1 MPSKSFHVVYAE
13 DDPLVRDTV
22 AEMLREIGAEVSV
35 CRNGAEA
42 VLLCLSLNPDVAL
55 LDLAMLGMDGLD
67 GAQRIRANDAIGGG
81 KRIRLV
87 ALTGRAAD
95 FEKQAKTAGF
105 DEVLRKPITLDS
117 LEAAVRRWQAGDA

>member
-1 MPSKSFHVVYAE
+1 MTSNAFRVVYAE

-22 AEMLREIGAEVSV
+22 AEMLREIGAEVSI
-35 CRNGAEA
+35 CKNGAEA

-67 GAQRIRANDAIGGG
+67 GAQRIRANDTVGGR
-81 KRIRLV
+81 RIRLV

-95 FEKQAKTAGF
+95 FEQQAKAAGF
-105 DEVLRKPITLDS
+105 DEVLRKPITLEN
-117 LEAAVRRWQAGDA
+117 LEAAVRRWQS